1 MLSSQLIGLCTAAYL
16 GLLFAIAFFGDRR
29 AEQRRSIISNPYI
42 YSLSI
47 AVYCTAWTFFGSVG
61 YAATTGVGFLPI
73 YLGPTLMAALW
84 WFVLRKIIRI
94 SRKQRITSIAD
105 FIGSRYG
112 KSARLTGLV
121 TLIALIGILP
131 YIALQLKAIANS
143 FLIVQHYPLLQI
155 PSGAHQVALWQD
167 TALYVALL
175 LAAFTILFGTR
186 HIDVTERHEGM
197 VAAIAFESLVK
208 LLAFLAVGAYVT
220 FALFDGPGD
229 IFQRAA
235 ERPELA
241 RLLTLEALPGGYA
254 RWFSTTLIAMFA
266 VLFLPRQFQVAVVE
280 NVNDEH
286 LRKASWLFPLY
297 LLLINLFVLPL
308 ALGGLLLFGPN
319 GVDPDTFVLTI
330 PMAQQAEWLTLPPPA
345 W

>member
-1 MLSSQLIGLCTAAYL
+1 MFSTSVIILSISAYL
-16 GLLFAIAFFGDRR
+16 ALLFGIAFYGDRR
-29 AEQRRSIISNPYI
+29 AEQHRSIISNPYI

-61 YAATTGVGFLPI
+61 YAARNGVGFLPI

-121 TLIALIGILP
+121 TLIAVLGILP
-131 YIALQLKAIANS
+131 YISLQLKAIANS
-143 FLIVQHYPLLQI
+143 FLIISNSPSLSLSSAAELPL
-155 PSGAHQVALWQD
+155 WND
-167 TALYVALL
+167 TAFYVALL

-186 HIDVTERHEGM
+186 HLDVTERHEGM

-208 LLAFLAVGAYVT
+208 LLAFMAVGAYVT
-220 FALFDGPGD
+220 FSLFDGPAD
-229 IFQRAA
+229 IFSRAA
-235 ERPELA
+235 AKPELA
-241 RLLTLEALPGGYA
+241 QLLTMDALPGGYA
-254 RWFSTTLIAMFA
+254 SWFSLTLISMSA

-280 NVNDEH
+280 NVNDQH
-286 LRKASWLFPLY
+286 LLKASWLFPLY

-308 ALGGLLLFGPN
+308 ALGGLLIF
-319 GVDPDTFVLTI
+319 
-330 PMAQQAEWLTLPPPA
+330 W
-345 W
+345 